1 MVFVYAKIFIAAR
14 SRARKHVRKKQVSGG
29 SSVQEPKKTSSQM
42 SKAVP
47 QPPPASASS
56 QDNATSYAKQPVTTS
71 ASPPA
76 SQQPED
82 KREDSTADGSIPKS
96 ESKGSIKTGRAPFG
110 RFARRAQL
118 GIASDQ
124 ADLEESSETDANQP
138 VGQPQAKQ
146 EPTTTLHT
154 VSNQTTESSSGIGT
168 SEEHQL
174 NSVPTSGSSIQTE
187 PASTDAKGTNIPCTR
202 STSAFTYDH
211 LFVEDRKSA
220 PAGAG
225 EKSQSELV
233 VGRPATPSSK
243 VTFSPNDIVF
253 DLNASGTQ
261 SVSLVP
267 QIVIHGSM
275 QQLHL
280 QTNAKR
286 ARFSVNKLK
295 DSDFNN
301 NQANEKRLLTG
312 TLSAGQLDC
321 VILEQREGLKDASKE
336 DGQLKRSS
344 IKRSKYQNELEID
357 CTAAQ
362 QLNQQQ
368 PTGSPHSI
376 LKPTSSNTSPTA
388 LSKTEQQQ
396 IELQEKAH
404 TSLHQPVKQV
414 ESILSTASSNVISKS
429 KDGSNHVSPV
439 SRTFSEQT
447 ANSVRQDGKLNHL
460 GVNSLQTAASI
471 SGSMMSINY
480 DYDSETY
487 MDEKSSKRGFEDD
500 EFDFDDENESS
511 NTHDENASKRSVK
524 SNLRQSKKLNIFN
537 RWSWCKKWLWLNE
550 KCASNQEEEFAGY
563 EEEDEEEDEEVD
575 QMGSSIKSAGERPV
589 KKSGAKRILKKNRNK
604 GYNAS
609 IISANNTSSS
619 GTQSGTAQQ
628 PERKLAEKKSS
639 SLFSRFSRDNSNKST
654 SSGSAKRT
662 SGSKQQRSAKSTCSV
677 AAISQSSQT
686 GRQRKHRHKSD
697 SQLHAHSSSTAESG
711 VATQYRF
718 QASEADRQK
727 RKVAKAREK
736 RATLI
741 LGLIMGAF
749 ILGKL

>member
-29 SSVQEPKKTSSQM
+29 SSAQEPKKTSSQI
-42 SKAVP
+42 SKAIS
-47 QPPPASASS
+47 QPPPASSSS
-56 QDNATSYAKQPVTTS
+56 QDNATSFAKQQVATS

-76 SQQPED
+76 SQQAEEKKKEP
-82 KREDSTADGSIPKS
+82 TADGGMPKS

-110 RFARRAQL
+110 RFTRRAQL
-118 GIASDQ
+118 GITGDQ

-138 VGQPQAKQ
+138 AGQPAGQQQAKSEQ
-146 EPTTTLHT
+146 AVALHT

-168 SEEHQL
+168 GEEHQV
-174 NSVPTSGSSIQTE
+174 NSVPTSGSSVQTE
-187 PASTDAKGTNIPCTR
+187 PASTDAKGSNFPCTR

-220 PAGAG
+220 PAG
-225 EKSQSELV
+225 EKSQSESL

-261 SVSLVP
+261 SVSMVP

-280 QTNAKR
+280 QTSAKR

-321 VILEQREGLKDASKE
+321 VILEQREGLKDAAKDE
-336 DGQLKRSS
+336 PKRSS

-362 QLNQQQ
+362 ELNQQQ
-368 PTGSPHSI
+368 IVGSPHSI

-388 LSKTEQQQ
+388 LSKNEQQ
-396 IELQEKAH
+396 IELQEKTQSAVSH
-404 TSLHQPVKQV
+404 PPVKPV
-414 ESILSTASSNVISKS
+414 ESILSTASSNVNGRSKE
-429 KDGSNHVSPV
+429 GSSHVSPV

-460 GVNSLQTAASI
+460 GVSSLQTAASI

-524 SNLRQSKKLNIFN
+524 SNLRQSKKRNIFN
-537 RWSWCKKWLWLNE
+537 RWSWCKKWLFLNE

-563 EEEDEEEDEEVD
+563 VDEDDEEEEDEELD
-575 QMGSSIKSAGERPV
+575 QMGSSIKSSGERHPA
-589 KKSGAKRILKKNRNK
+589 KKGGAKRILKKTRNK
-604 GYNAS
+604 AAYNAS

-619 GTQSGTAQQ
+619 GTQSGAAQQ
-628 PERKLAEKKSS
+628 PDRKLAEKKSS

-677 AAISQSSQT
+677 AAISQSSQS
-686 GRQRKHRHKSD
+686 GRHRKHRHKSD

-736 RATLI
+736 R
-741 LGLIMGAF
+741 G
-749 ILGKL
+749 

>member
-29 SSVQEPKKTSSQM
+29 SSVQEPKKTSSQI
-42 SKAVP
+42 SKAIP
-47 QPPPASASS
+47 QPPPASTSS

-82 KREDSTADGSIPKS
+82 KKEEPRSDGGLPRS
-96 ESKGSIKTGRAPFG
+96 ESKGSTKGRAPYG
-110 RFARRAQL
+110 RFTRRAQL
-118 GIASDQ
+118 GINNDQ
-124 ADLEESSETDANQP
+124 ADLEESSETEANQQA
-138 VGQPQAKQ
+138 VQSVSQQQAAQQQQAKPDQ
-146 EPTTTLHT
+146 AVTLHT
-154 VSNQTTESSSGIGT
+154 VSNQTTNTESSSGIGT
-168 SEEHQL
+168 GEEHQL
-174 NSVPTSGSSIQTE
+174 NSVPTSGSSVQTE
-187 PASTDAKGTNIPCTR
+187 PASTDAKGANFPCTR
-202 STSAFTYDH
+202 TFTYDH

-220 PAGAG
+220 PAG
-225 EKSQSELV
+225 EKSQSESV
-233 VGRPATPSSK
+233 VGRPSTPSSK

-261 SVSLVP
+261 SVSMVP

-280 QTNAKR
+280 QTSAKR

-321 VILEQREGLKDASKE
+321 VILEQREGLKDGSKDE
-336 DGQLKRSS
+336 PKRSS

-362 QLNQQQ
+362 ELNQQQ
-368 PTGSPHSI
+368 TVGSPHSI

-388 LSKTEQQQ
+388 INKSEQQQ
-396 IELQEKAH
+396 IELKEKTH
-404 TSLHQPVKQV
+404 STVPHPSVKPT
-414 ESILSTASSNVISKS
+414 ESILSAASSNVNGRSKE
-429 KDGSNHVSPV
+429 GSSHVSPV

-460 GVNSLQTAASI
+460 GVSSLQTAASI

-524 SNLRQSKKLNIFN
+524 SNLRQSKKRNLFN

-563 EEEDEEEDEEVD
+563 EDDEEEEDEELD
-575 QMGSSIKSAGERPV
+575 QMGSSIKSGGDRHPA
-589 KKSGAKRILKKNRNK
+589 KKGGAKRILKKNRNK
-604 GYNAS
+604 AAYNAS

-628 PERKLAEKKSS
+628 PDRKLAEKKSS

-654 SSGSAKRT
+654 SSGSAKR
-662 SGSKQQRSAKSTCSV
+662 SAGSKQQRSAKSTCSV

-686 GRQRKHRHKSD
+686 GRHRKHRHKSD
-697 SQLHAHSSSTAESG
+697 GQMHAHSSSTAESG

-736 RATLI
+736 RGSL
-741 LGLIMGAF
+741 F
-749 ILGKL
+749 